1 MALNLHKAGVCGLGH
16 VFVESAYTTQGYS
29 CLMLQ
34 NLQLTSCVCF
44 RGPFSVVRRC
54 INRDTGQQFAVKIV
68 DVASFTSSP
77 GLSTE
82 GEVNEADVKP
92 VCCAGWGQRG

>member
-1 MALNLHKAGVCGLGH
+1 MLVC
-16 VFVESAYTTQGYS
+16 
-29 CLMLQ
+29 C
-34 NLQLTSCVCF
+34 

-82 GEVNEADVKP
+82 GEERSKAVWSRGCYVFVVKLARQLSGVN
-92 VCCAGWGQRG
+92 